1 MEDRRMV
8 RLTREET
15 KLLVDII
22 VKHQEVLESKK
33 TDALSNAK
41 KAKAWLD
48 VQEEFNS
55 NEFVR
60 KRTAKQLRKSWDNLK
75 MRKRKELADERQERM
90 RTGGGPMPST
100 SREDLP
106 PEMEIAMSSISY
118 SPPNAGD
125 CDALPVPSVST
136 VGRVETSECLLPP
149 NVSEI
154 SDCDERPVE
163 EAYTPRIQGAG
174 TSSSSKR
181 ARFTREAA
189 IEKEMEARLE
199 HMASYNEKEDAIQRI
214 RKREAEIACA
224 IKEQELAN
232 AKAAGKTIQM
242 EEEFKRRILSIQ
254 LQTEEAKRKR
264 VVLVMIY
271 YYAEDETSLVTAKYM
286 SRILNVNVRQ

>member
-1 MEDRRMV
+1 MEDNKMV

-22 VKHQEVLESKK
+22 NKRREVLESKK

-41 KAKAWLD
+41 KARAWLD
-48 VQEEFNS
+48 VQDEFNS

-75 MRKRKELADERQERM
+75 MRKRKELANERQERM
-90 RTGGGPMPST
+90 KTGGGPMPST
-100 SREDLP
+100 SREDFP
-106 PEMEIAMSSISY
+106 PEMEIAVPSVSY

-125 CDALPVPSVST
+125 CDAFAVPSVSP
-136 VGRVETSECLLPP
+136 VGRDGSPECLLPH
-149 NVSEI
+149 NISEI
-154 SDCDERPVE
+154 SDLEGRPIE

-232 AKAAGKTIQM
+232 AKAAGKIIQM
-242 EEEFKRRILSIQ
+242 EEEFKRRIQKTQ
-254 LQTEEAKRKR
+254 LQTEEAKLKR
-264 VVLVMIY
+264 VLS
-271 YYAEDETSLVTAKYM
+271 DTPL
-286 SRILNVNVRQ
+286 

>member
-106 PEMEIAMSSISY
+106 PEMEIAMPSISY
-118 SPPNAGD
+118 SPLNAGD
-125 CDALPVPSVST
+125 CDELPVPSVST
-136 VGRVETSECLLPP
+136 VGRVGTSECLLPL

-154 SDCDERPVE
+154 S
-163 EAYTPRIQGAG
+163 G
-174 TSSSSKR
+174 KL
-181 ARFTREAA
+181 
-189 IEKEMEARLE
+189 IENKD
-199 HMASYNEKEDAIQRI
+199 YV
-214 RKREAEIACA
+214 
-224 IKEQELAN
+224 
-232 AKAAGKTIQM
+232 
-242 EEEFKRRILSIQ
+242 SIINGGNSI
-254 LQTEEAKRKR
+254 
-264 VVLVMIY
+264 V
-271 YYAEDETSLVTAKYM
+271 SH
-286 SRILNVNVRQ
+286 

>member
-1 MEDRRMV
+1 
-8 RLTREET
+8 
-15 KLLVDII
+15 
-22 VKHQEVLESKK
+22 
-33 TDALSNAK
+33 
-41 KAKAWLD
+41 
-48 VQEEFNS
+48 
-55 NEFVR
+55 
-60 KRTAKQLRKSWDNLK
+60 

-136 VGRVETSECLLPP
+136 VGRVGTSECLLPP

-181 ARFTREAA
+181 AQFTREAA